1 MAEFFS
7 AADVVGAAVEME
19 RRGQTFYRRM
29 AQSADK
35 PETKRFFENLAA
47 EESRH
52 EELFSAMASRLG
64 QAELPAWSSMEEY
77 SDYLHALLDS
87 HALFSPGFA
96 QDMAA
101 KSGDLE
107 ASVRGAMNLEKDSML
122 FFQEMLQL
130 IPGSEHSF
138 ILECIEE
145 ERRHLRQL
153 ATLLKK

>member
-19 RRGQTFYRRM
+19 RRGQALYRRM
-29 AQSADK
+29 AQVAEK
-35 PETKRFFENLAA
+35 PEIKRFFENLAG
-47 EESRH
+47 EERRH
-52 EELFSAMASRLG
+52 EELFAAMAKRLG
-64 QAELPAWSSMEEY
+64 AAELPAWSTMEEY
-77 SDYLHALLDS
+77 SAYLGALLDS

-96 QDMAA
+96 KEMAE
-101 KSGDLE
+101 KSGLFE
-107 ASVRGAMNLEKDSML
+107 ESVRGAMSLEKDSML

-138 ILECIEE
+138 ILECLEE

-153 ATLLKK
+153 SALLKK